1 LLSILN
7 VVEEA
12 DMWTNAYSYEDIGQF
27 LREARRARGIT
38 QAQMAKKL
46 GFSTVTLSALETGKN
61 VSSAKVERYLQML
74 GYRMVIVPK
83 SASVEVNE

>member
-1 LLSILN
+1 
-7 VVEEA
+7 
-12 DMWTNAYSYEDIGQF
+12 MWTNAYSCEDIGQF

-46 GFSTVTLSALETGKN
+46 GFSAVTLSALETGKN
-61 VSSAKVERYLQML
+61 VSSAKVESYLQML

-83 SASVEVNE
+83 TAQVEVRELTTF

>member
-1 LLSILN
+1 
-7 VVEEA
+7 
-12 DMWTNAYSYEDIGQF
+12 MWTNAYSYEDIGQF

-83 SASVEVNE
+83 TAQVEVS

>member
-1 LLSILN
+1 
-7 VVEEA
+7 
-12 DMWTNAYSYEDIGQF
+12 MWTNAYSYEDIGQF

-46 GFSTVTLSALETGKN
+46 GFSAVTLSALETGKN

-83 SASVEVNE
+83 TAQVEVSE

>member
-1 LLSILN
+1 
-7 VVEEA
+7 
-12 DMWTNAYSYEDIGQF
+12 MWTNAYSYEDIGQF
-27 LREARRARGIT
+27 LREARRVRGIT

-83 SASVEVNE
+83 TAQVEVNE

>member
-1 LLSILN
+1 
-7 VVEEA
+7 
-12 DMWTNAYSYEDIGQF
+12 MWTNAYSYEDIGQF

-61 VSSAKVERYLQML
+61 VSSAKVEYYLQML

-83 SASVEVNE
+83 TAQVEVSE

>member
-1 LLSILN
+1 
-7 VVEEA
+7 
-12 DMWTNAYSYEDIGQF
+12 MWTNAYSYEDIGQF

>member
-1 LLSILN
+1 
-7 VVEEA
+7 
-12 DMWTNAYSYEDIGQF
+12 MWTNAYSYEDIGQF

-46 GFSTVTLSALETGKN
+46 GFSAVTLSALETGKS
-61 VSSAKVERYLQML
+61 VSTAKVESYLQLL

-83 SASVEVNE
+83 TASVKVSE

>member
-1 LLSILN
+1 
-7 VVEEA
+7 
-12 DMWTNAYSYEDIGQF
+12 MWTNAYSYEDIGQF
-27 LREARRARGIT
+27 LREARRVRGIT
-38 QAQMAKKL
+38 QVQMAKKL

-83 SASVEVNE
+83 TANVEVSE